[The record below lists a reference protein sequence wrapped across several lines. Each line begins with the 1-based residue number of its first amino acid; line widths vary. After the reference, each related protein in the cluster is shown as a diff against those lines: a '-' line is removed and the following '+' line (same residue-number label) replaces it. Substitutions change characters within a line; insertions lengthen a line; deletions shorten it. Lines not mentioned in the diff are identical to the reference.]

1 MDDIHT
7 VLCCCLDH
15 GLHTQVR
22 EGSEGGQS
30 TPAVIPDLAGHEAL
44 CGGVD
49 GLESRIPQHCCDIL
63 YVISIKERRR
73 RRVEWS
79 CSKEES
85 RVKRR
90 RLKRG
95 VR

>member
-49 GLESRIPQHCCDIL
+49 GLESRIPQHCCDMF
-63 YVISIKERRR
+63 V
-73 RRVEWS
+73 
-79 CSKEES
+79 CDFD
-85 RVKRR
+85 
-90 RLKRG
+90 
-95 VR
+95 